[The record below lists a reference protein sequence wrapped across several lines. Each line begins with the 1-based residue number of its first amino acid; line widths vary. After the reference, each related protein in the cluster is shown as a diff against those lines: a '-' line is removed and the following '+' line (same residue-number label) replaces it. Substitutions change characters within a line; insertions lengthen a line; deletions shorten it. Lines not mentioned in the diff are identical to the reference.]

1 MTEHMEQIAKVTVV
15 TVIKA
20 RHVTRRRGRVLW
32 GVNQDTMGYTA
43 TNVRCLFILI
53 RVFSI

>member
-1 MTEHMEQIAKVTVV
+1 MEQIAKVTVV

-43 TNVRCLFILI
+43 TNVRYLFILI